1 MLTSLS
7 LSQCIRPWIHHLEA
21 RCEDIQV
28 RSMTLDSREVSK
40 GALFI
45 AIQGHQLDGRQ
56 YIPQAI
62 DAGAVAVLSEC
73 DMPTEHGH
81 VQWVEDIPIISWYRL
96 SSDLSAVAAQRYP
109 HELTMI
115 GVTGTNGKTTISQLI
130 AQWLGLLARPCAVM
144 GTTGN
149 GFLPEL
155 TPSVNT
161 TGNAVDIQR
170 TLYDFAAQGA
180 HFAVMEV
187 SSHGLVQQRVKALHY
202 QVAVFS
208 NLSRDHLDYHGSM
221 QEYAKAKQ
229 LLFTTHQCAQP
240 VFNVDDPVGAQFFQ
254 QRPDAIAVSLQGAVT
269 AEKALWAE
277 SVVYRDHGLELSI
290 DGHWGRGELTVP
302 LIGEFNA
309 MNVMLALASLL
320 ALGIPLARLLST
332 ANQLSSVI
340 GRMELFQAPDRA
352 KIVVDYAHT
361 PDALDKA
368 LQALAS
374 HCRGQLWCIFGC
386 GGERDTGKRAMMA
399 KIAEQKA
406 DNVVVTNDNPRS
418 EDPMTIVND
427 ILAGMS
433 EPQKALVE
441 LDRYA
446 AVALALAQA
455 GADDVILLAGK
466 GHEDYQVINGQTVV
480 YSDRDTARLLLEET
494 P

>member
-1 MLTSLS
+1 MLTSIS

-21 RCEDIQV
+21 RCDDIQV
-28 RSMTLDSREVSK
+28 QSMTLDSRHVSP

-81 VQWVEDIPIISWYRL
+81 IQWVGDIPVIAWYRL

-109 HELTMI
+109 HDLTMI

-130 AQWLGLLARPCAVM
+130 AQWLGLLEQRCAVM

-149 GFLPEL
+149 GFLPDL

-161 TGNAVDIQR
+161 TGNAIDIQH
-170 TLYDFAAQGA
+170 TLCDFAAQGA
-180 HFAVMEV
+180 KFAAMEV

-202 QVAVFS
+202 QVAIFS

-229 LLFTTHQCAQP
+229 LLFTDHQCAQP
-240 VFNVDDPVGAQFFQ
+240 VFNVDDPVGAQFFL
-254 QRPDAIAVSLQGAVT
+254 QRPDAIAVSLQGPVEAQ
-269 AEKALWAE
+269 KALWA
-277 SVVYRDHGLELSI
+277 SQVVYRDHGLELSV
-290 DGHWGRGELTVP
+290 DGHWGQGTLTVP

-309 MNVMLALASLL
+309 MNVLLALASLL
-320 ALGIPLARLLST
+320 ALGMPFERLLSC
-332 ANQLSSVI
+332 ARQLNSVI
-340 GRMELFQAPDRA
+340 GRMELFQAAGKA

-368 LQALAS
+368 LQALAG

-399 KIAEQKA
+399 EIAEQKA
-406 DNVVVTNDNPRS
+406 DKVVVTNDNPRS
-418 EDPMTIVND
+418 EDPMTIAQD
-427 ILAGMS
+427 ILAGMA
-433 EPQKALVE
+433 EPDKALVE
-441 LDRYA
+441 LDRSA
-446 AVALALAQA
+446 AIALALQHA

-466 GHEDYQVINGQTVV
+466 GHEDYQVIQGQTLA
-480 YSDRDTARLLLEET
+480 YSDRDTARALLEAVQ
-494 P
+494 